1 VVRILTVAF
10 FLALLLA
17 WTTTT
22 TGPPQDR
29 ALARFEFTEPH
40 MGTLCRI
47 ICYAVDA
54 GTAQLASTAAFAR
67 IAELDDIMS
76 DYSTTSELTRL
87 SLGSGGPAQQVS
99 PDLFFVLS
107 KALSISGVTD
117 GAFDITVGPV
127 TKIWRRA
134 RRQHELPDSERLAQ
148 ALRNVGFD
156 KVQLDAPTHSVH
168 LAQSGMMLD
177 LGGIAKG
184 YAADEGLKVL
194 RQSGLL
200 SALVAAGGDIAVGA
214 PPPGAE
220 GWTIAVSPLEPTD
233 KSPRHLLLTDAAVST
248 SGDAEQFVE
257 IRGQRYSHIIDPR
270 TGIALTGRRAV
281 TVVAPKGI
289 TSDSL
294 ATAVC
299 VMGPSRGLELVDS
312 MKDVAALFVEATPE
326 GIQTFRSKSWKESSH

>member
-1 VVRILTVAF
+1 
-10 FLALLLA
+10 
-17 WTTTT
+17 
-22 TGPPQDR
+22 
-29 ALARFEFTEPH
+29 

-47 ICYAVDA
+47 ICYAADA
-54 GTAQLASTAAFAR
+54 GTAQLTSTAAFAR

-87 SLGSGGPAQQVS
+87 SLQSGGPAQQVS

-107 KALSISGVTD
+107 EALLVSRMTD

-134 RRQHELPDSERLAQ
+134 RRRHELPDSERIAQ

-156 KVQLDAPTHSVH
+156 KVQLDAPTRSAR
-168 LAQSGMMLD
+168 LAQSGMLLD

-184 YAADEGLKVL
+184 YAADEGLRVL
-194 RQSGLL
+194 RESGL
-200 SALVAAGGDIAVGA
+200 SRALVAAGGDIAVGS
-214 PPPGAE
+214 PPPGAQ
-220 GWTIAVSPLEPTD
+220 GWTIAVSPLERTD
-233 KSPRHLLLTDAAVST
+233 KSIRHLLLTDVAVST
-248 SGDAEQFVE
+248 SGDVEQFVE
-257 IRGQRYSHIIDPR
+257 IGGKRYSHIIDPR

-312 MKDVAALFVEATPE
+312 MKDIAAFFVEATPD
-326 GIQTFRSKSWKESSH
+326 GIQTFRSKGWKESNH